1 LNPKKVLLTSVC
13 RPFGTEYGDADSV
26 GYELLHKQVTRA
38 QGIFSPRAVQVQYS
52 LEYIAAN
59 LETPTVVLQYP
70 SRSELIRELKKGYDY
85 VGVSFIMALFH
96 KMKDAVALIRKYS
109 PHSKIILGG
118 YGTVLSDEVL
128 APFGDY
134 FCREEGVTFFRRLL
148 GETPIPKPYKHP
160 LIVSDLKIFSIR
172 ASRTGKIFAG
182 LGCPNGCDF
191 CCTSHFFKRRHVKL
205 LPEGKDIFSVVE
217 KFLDQDPNTVFIIFD
232 EDFLLNKSRA
242 LEFRD
247 CVKKTGRL
255 PSIFVFSSIK
265 AISQYKVEE
274 ILEMGIDGFWVG
286 YEGTKS
292 GYGKQQGRPV
302 EEIFT
307 EFRQH
312 GITILASMI
321 VGFDY
326 QNHDVVAA
334 ELDGLMKLKPS
345 LSQILIY
352 GPVPSTPFY
361 DRIMEQGLL
370 RDDYQGEPEKFYK
383 RADGFTTM
391 IKHPTLSPTQIEGIQ
406 QWCYEQDFQRLGPSI
421 FRVVESW
428 LLGYHTLKNS
438 TNPILQAKARFY
450 AKEIRKS
457 YPIFLAGR
465 LLGPNRTIRQWIG
478 DLAKKSHEA
487 IGKPTLSER
496 ALSLVAVGAALWTGF
511 TLKFNLFQH
520 PSLRRTAYR
529 VPGEKQTVTLWESP
543 AVLDLDQEAVLADRA
558 EPPTPEQAGAT
569 PALK

>member
-1 LNPKKVLLTSVC
+1 MKQKTVLLTSVC

-52 LEYIAAN
+52 LEYIASN
-59 LETPTVVLQYP
+59 LEAPTVVLQYP
-70 SRSELIRELKKGYDY
+70 SRRELIRELKKGYDY

-96 KMKDAVALIRKYS
+96 KMKDAVALIRRYA
-109 PHSKIILGG
+109 PQSKIILGG
-118 YGTVLSDEVL
+118 YGTVLSDDVL
-128 APFGDY
+128 APYGDY

-148 GETPIPKPYKHP
+148 GETEIPKPYKHP
-160 LIVSDLKIFSIR
+160 LIVSDLKIFSLR

-205 LPEGKDIFSVVE
+205 LPTGKDIFSVVE
-217 KFLDQDPNTVFIIFD
+217 SYLDRDPNTVFIVFD

-242 LEFRD
+242 HEFRE
-247 CVKKTGRL
+247 CVKKSGRL
-255 PSIFVFSSIK
+255 PSLFVFSSIK
-265 AISQYKVEE
+265 AISQYSVEE

-302 EEIFT
+302 EDIFT
-307 EFRQH
+307 EFREH

-326 QNHDVVAA
+326 QTHDVVAA
-334 ELDGLMKLKPS
+334 ELDGLMRLKPS
-345 LSQILIY
+345 LGQFLIY

-361 DRIMEQGLL
+361 DRIMEQGLM
-370 RDDYQGEPEKFYK
+370 RDDYKGEPEKFYK

-391 IKHPTLSPTQIEGIQ
+391 IKHPTLTPTQIEDIQ
-406 QWCYEQDFQRLGPSI
+406 RWCYDQDFQRLGPSI

-428 LLGYHTLKNS
+428 LLGYEKLKDS
-438 TNPILQAKARFY
+438 ANPLLRAKARFY
-450 AKEIRKS
+450 AKEVRKS
-457 YPIFLAGR
+457 YPIFFAGR
-465 LLGPNRTIRQWIG
+465 LLGPNPAIRRWIA
-478 DLAKKSHEA
+478 DLAARSYAALGRPSIKDLL
-487 IGKPTLSER
+487 LSWA
-496 ALSLVAVGAALWTGF
+496 ALGAALWTGF

-520 PSLRRTAYR
+520 PRLHRTAYR
-529 VPGEKQTVTLWESP
+529 VPGEPETVPMWEKPESTEAAIEP
-543 AVLDLDQEAVLADRA
+543 STGERPEGPVPLGVGSDQ
-558 EPPTPEQAGAT
+558 
-569 PALK
+569 

>member
-1 LNPKKVLLTSVC
+1 
-13 RPFGTEYGDADSV
+13 
-26 GYELLHKQVTRA
+26 
-38 QGIFSPRAVQVQYS
+38 
-52 LEYIAAN
+52 
-59 LETPTVVLQYP
+59 
-70 SRSELIRELKKGYDY
+70 
-85 VGVSFIMALFH
+85 
-96 KMKDAVALIRKYS
+96 
-109 PHSKIILGG
+109 
-118 YGTVLSDEVL
+118 
-128 APFGDY
+128 
-134 FCREEGVTFFRRLL
+134 
-148 GETPIPKPYKHP
+148 
-160 LIVSDLKIFSIR
+160 
-172 ASRTGKIFAG
+172 
-182 LGCPNGCDF
+182 
-191 CCTSHFFKRRHVKL
+191 
-205 LPEGKDIFSVVE
+205 
-217 KFLDQDPNTVFIIFD
+217 
-232 EDFLLNKSRA
+232 
-242 LEFRD
+242 
-247 CVKKTGRL
+247 
-255 PSIFVFSSIK
+255 VFSSIK

-302 EEIFT
+302 EDIFT
-307 EFRQH
+307 EFREH

-370 RDDYQGEPEKFYK
+370 RDDYKGEPEKFYK

-428 LLGYHTLKNS
+428 LLGYHKLKDS
-438 TNPILQAKARFY
+438 TNPLLRAKARFY
-450 AKEIRKS
+450 AKEVRKS

-465 LLGPNRTIRQWIG
+465 LLGPNPAIRQWIA
-478 DLAKKSHEA
+478 DLAKRSHEA
-487 IGKPTLSER
+487 IGRPSLKER
-496 ALSLVAVGAALWTGF
+496 ALSLIAVGAALWTGF

-520 PSLRRTAYR
+520 PSVRRTAYR
-529 VPGEKQTVTLWESP
+529 VPGEKQNVMLWESP
-543 AVLDLDQEAVLADRA
+543 HTHELKHEPEVGDRVEPQEPVTV
-558 EPPTPEQAGAT
+558 EAG
-569 PALK
+569 PAK